1 MIVLKGL
8 AFYKIQGPVE
18 WAGPPKYFNYSSLTA
33 IEACPLKWQLTNSKY
48 SEDFDSFPTRPSPAA
63 IEGQIVHSIID
74 KLFKALS
81 LEGLPKFGTTKFR
94 ECVGNVDIKNSV
106 SLLVSEH
113 ENKIKKHPR
122 GNGFRLRKTCQQ
134 MTNQVIRLF
143 KNQYSQIEHSGMA
156 ISPPINVPLKKD
168 DTKKNDITKT
178 DPLHLL
184 EAYGAATEIYLKD
197 NDMSFGGIIDLVW
210 KNGAD
215 TTIVDYK
222 TGTKDENHLKQV
234 QYYAVLW
241 NRVTGQIPLNVE
253 VRYPGETLSVKLSDS
268 IVDKIEEELTVRISK
283 ASNKL
288 KKYPAEGV
296 CSYNCSFCD
305 VRQFCDNYWRDKTLD
320 QINKVTDRTALDVE
334 VMVDEEPSDFGFEG
348 KTKCGQNIAVV
359 YEAPVKKIIGS
370 LKKGDCFRILRSM
383 YKKDPLAIELKPWTE
398 VFFRT

>member
-1 MIVLKGL
+1 M
-8 AFYKIQGPVE
+8 Q
-18 WAGPPKYFNYSSLTA
+18 
-33 IEACPLKWQLTNSKY
+33 WQLTNSKY

-63 IEGQIVHSIID
+63 VEGQIVHSIID

-94 ECVGNVDIKNSV
+94 ECVGKVDIKNSV
-106 SLLVSEH
+106 SLLVAEH

-122 GNGFRLRKTCQQ
+122 GNGFRLRKTRQQ

-143 KNQYSQIEHSGMA
+143 KNQYFQIEASGMP
-156 ISPPINVPLKKD
+156 IPPPTNVTLKKD
-168 DTKKNDITKT
+168 DTQKNNITKI

-184 EAYGAATEIYLKD
+184 ETYDAATEIYLKD

-210 KNGAD
+210 KSGDN

-222 TGTKDENHLKQV
+222 TGKKDKNHLKQV

-241 NRVTGQIPLNVE
+241 KRATGQTPLNVE
-253 VRYPGETLSVKLSDS
+253 VRYPGETVSVKLSDS
-268 IVDKIEEELTVRISK
+268 IIDKIEEELTVRISK

-288 KKYPAEGV
+288 KKNPAEDI

-305 VRQFCDNYWRDKTLD
+305 VRQFCDNFWRDKNFD
-320 QINKVTDRTALDVE
+320 QINKISDRTALDIE
-334 VMVDEEPSDFGFEG
+334 VMVDEKPSDFGFEG

-359 YEAPVKKIIGS
+359 YEVSVKKIIGS
-370 LKKGDCFRILRSM
+370 FKKGDRFRILRAT
-383 YKKDPLAIELKPWTE
+383 YKNDPLAIELKPWTE
-398 VFFRT
+398 VFFRI